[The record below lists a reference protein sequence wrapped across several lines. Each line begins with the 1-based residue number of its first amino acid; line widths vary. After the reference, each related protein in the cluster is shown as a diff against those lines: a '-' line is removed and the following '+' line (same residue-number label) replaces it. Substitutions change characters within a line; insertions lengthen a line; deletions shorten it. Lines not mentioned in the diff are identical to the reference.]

1 MQFEVNRADFHDTR
15 AVTIS
20 TTSTP
25 TETSPNELQL
35 GQIRLTVERF
45 ALTTNNITYA
55 VAGEMLDYWGF
66 FPADE
71 PGADGKR
78 WGRIPA
84 MGLGSVA
91 ESAHPDIAVGG
102 RYFGFYPMAADVVID
117 ATPHG
122 NAFRD
127 VGAHRAEHAAT
138 YTDFRDVTTDV
149 MFRPEQADE
158 YLLLWGVFMTSFLVD
173 DYLADLG
180 DADNEFVGAKQTLV
194 TSASSKTSICLAQC
208 LAERDDHRSIGLT
221 SAGNRGF
228 VENLGLY
235 DEVITYDEVDQ
246 LDPTVASAMVDMAGS
261 GPLRSSIHTHFADA
275 LTASLTVGA
284 THWQDSGGGRT
295 LPGPTPEFF
304 FAPGQSAK
312 RAADWGHSELD
323 ARIAQAFHRLLD
335 TTERWLTVKHQ
346 TGPDGVEGVYRSLL
360 DGRAEPNI
368 GYVVSLQPG
377 TLT

>member
-1 MQFEVNRADFHDTR
+1 MQFEVNRADFYDTR

-102 RYFGFYPMAADVVID
+102 RYFGFYPMATDVVID
-117 ATPHG
+117 ATPYG

-138 YTDFRDVTTDV
+138 YTAFRDVTADV

-173 DYLADLG
+173 DYLADNNFL
-180 DADNEFVGAKQTLV
+180 DATQTLV

-208 LAERDDHRSIGLT
+208 LAQRDDHRCIGLT
-221 SAGNRGF
+221 SERNRVF

-235 DEVITYDEVDQ
+235 DEVFTYDEVDQ
-246 LDPTVASAMVDMAGS
+246 LDPTVTSTLVDMAGNAS
-261 GPLRSSIHTHFADA
+261 VRSAVHTHFNDA
-275 LTASLTVGA
+275 LKVSLTVGA
-284 THWQDSGGGRT
+284 THWQESGGGGT

-312 RAADWGHSELD
+312 RAGDWGQSELD
-323 ARIAQAFHRLLD
+323 ARIARSFHRLSD
-335 TTERWLTVKHQ
+335 TTDQWLTVEHR
-346 TGPDGVEGVYRSLL
+346 TGPDGVESVYRSLL
-360 DGRAEPNI
+360 DGDAEPET
-368 GYVVSLQPG
+368 GYVVTMREDPPS
-377 TLT
+377 

>member
-1 MQFEVNRADFHDTR
+1 
-15 AVTIS
+15 
-20 TTSTP
+20 
-25 TETSPNELQL
+25 LQL

-102 RYFGFYPMAADVVID
+102 RYFGFYPMATDVVID
-117 ATPHG
+117 ATPYG

-138 YTDFRDVTTDV
+138 YTDFRDVTADV

-173 DYLADLG
+173 DYLADNDFL
-180 DADNEFVGAKQTLV
+180 DATQTLV

-208 LAERDDHRSIGLT
+208 LAQRDDHRCIGLT
-221 SAGNRGF
+221 SERNRVF

-235 DEVITYDEVDQ
+235 DEILTYDEVDQ
-246 LDPTVASAMVDMAGS
+246 LDPTMTSTLVDIAGS
-261 GPLRSSIHTHFADA
+261 ASVQSAVHTHFSDA
-275 LTASLTVGA
+275 LKVSLTVGA
-284 THWQDSGGGRT
+284 THWQESGGGVT

-312 RAADWGHSELD
+312 RAGDWGQSELD
-323 ARIAQAFHRLLD
+323 ARIAGSFDRLSD
-335 TTERWLTVKHQ
+335 TTDQWLTVEHR
-346 TGPDGVEGVYRSLL
+346 TGPDGVESVYRSLL
-360 DGRAEPNI
+360 DGDAEPDT
-368 GYVVSLQPG
+368 GYVVTMHENPPS
-377 TLT
+377 

>member
-25 TETSPNELQL
+25 TESSPNELQR

-55 VAGEMLDYWGF
+55 VAGDMLDYWSF
-66 FPADE
+66 FPADDNTAE
-71 PGADGKR
+71 RGADGKR

-102 RYFGFYPMAADVVID
+102 RYFGFYPMATDVVID
-117 ATPHG
+117 ATPYG

-138 YTDFRDVTTDV
+138 YTAFRDVTADV

-173 DYLADLG
+173 DYLADNNFL
-180 DADNEFVGAKQTLV
+180 DATQTLV

-208 LAERDDHRSIGLT
+208 LAQRDDHRCIGLT
-221 SAGNRGF
+221 SERNRVF

-235 DEVITYDEVDQ
+235 DEVFTYDEVDQ
-246 LDPTVASAMVDMAGS
+246 LDPTVTSTLVDMAGNAS
-261 GPLRSSIHTHFADA
+261 VRSAVHTHFNDA
-275 LTASLTVGA
+275 LKVSLTVGA
-284 THWQDSGGGRT
+284 THWQESGGGGT

-312 RAADWGHSELD
+312 RAGDWGQSELD
-323 ARIAQAFHRLLD
+323 ARIARSFHRLSD
-335 TTERWLTVKHQ
+335 TTDQWLTVEHR
-346 TGPDGVEGVYRSLL
+346 TGPDGVESVYRSLL
-360 DGRAEPNI
+360 NGDAEPET
-368 GYVVSLQPG
+368 GYVVTMREDPPS
-377 TLT
+377 

>member
-1 MQFEVNRADFHDTR
+1 MQFEVNRSDFHDTR
-15 AVTIS
+15 NIE
-20 TTSTP
+20 TP
-25 TETSPNELQL
+25 GESDAAELQP
-35 GQIRLTVERF
+35 GQIRLSVERF

-55 VAGEMLDYWGF
+55 VAGDMLDYWGF
-66 FPADE
+66 FPTAK
-71 PGADGKR
+71 P

-102 RYFGFYPMAADVVID
+102 RYFGFYPMAAEVIID

-122 NAFRD
+122 TAFQD
-127 VGAHRAEHAAT
+127 TSPHRAEHAAT

-173 DYLADLG
+173 DYLADNDFL
-180 DADNEFVGAKQTLV
+180 GAKQTLV

-208 LAERDDHRSIGLT
+208 LAERNGHRSIGLT
-221 SAGNRGF
+221 SPGNRSF

-275 LTASLTVGA
+275 LTVSLTVGA
-284 THWQDSGGGRT
+284 THWQDSGGGRA

-312 RAADWGHSELD
+312 RAADWGADELD
-323 ARIAQAFHRLLD
+323 ARIARSFHRLLD
-335 TTERWLTVKHQ
+335 TTERWLTVEHQ
-346 TGPDGVEGVYRSLL
+346 TGPDGVEAVYRSLL
-360 DGRAEPNI
+360 DGRAAPNI

-377 TLT
+377 TLA

>member
-25 TETSPNELQL
+25 TESSPNELQR
-35 GQIRLTVERF
+35 GQVRLTVERF

-55 VAGEMLDYWGF
+55 VAGDMLDYWSF
-66 FPADE
+66 FPADDNTAE
-71 PGADGKR
+71 RGADGKR

-102 RYFGFYPMAADVVID
+102 RYFGFYPMATDVVID
-117 ATPHG
+117 ATPYG

-138 YTDFRDVTTDV
+138 YTAFRDVTADV

-173 DYLADLG
+173 DYLADNNFL
-180 DADNEFVGAKQTLV
+180 DATQTLV

-208 LAERDDHRSIGLT
+208 LAQRDDHRCIGLT
-221 SAGNRGF
+221 SERNRVF

-235 DEVITYDEVDQ
+235 DEVFTYDEVDQ
-246 LDPTVASAMVDMAGS
+246 LDPTVTSTLVDMAGNAS
-261 GPLRSSIHTHFADA
+261 VRSAVHTHFNDA
-275 LTASLTVGA
+275 LKVSLTVGA
-284 THWQDSGGGRT
+284 THWQESGGGGT

-312 RAADWGHSELD
+312 RAGDWGQSELD
-323 ARIAQAFHRLLD
+323 ARIARSFHRLSD
-335 TTERWLTVKHQ
+335 TTDQWLTVEHR
-346 TGPDGVEGVYRSLL
+346 TGPDGVESVYRSLL
-360 DGRAEPNI
+360 NGDAEPET
-368 GYVVSLQPG
+368 GYVVTMREDPPS
-377 TLT
+377 